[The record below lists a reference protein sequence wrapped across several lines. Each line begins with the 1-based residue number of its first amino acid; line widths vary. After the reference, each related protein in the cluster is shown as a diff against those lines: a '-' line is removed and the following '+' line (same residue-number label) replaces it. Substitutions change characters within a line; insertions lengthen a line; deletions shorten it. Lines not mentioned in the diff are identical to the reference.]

1 MLLWQKKNTQQE
13 KEPRTSTHKP
23 DGMETYL
30 NLDKVKIEKRKTGKQ
45 VGQLKTVSFGEG
57 IQSYRDDG
65 HVMSFLHINT
75 TNWSPLERKRP
86 A

>member
-1 MLLWQKKNTQQE
+1 MLLWQKENTQQE

-45 VGQLKTVSFGEG
+45 VGQLKSRLVLGCFGG
-57 IQSYRDDG
+57 VIRS
-65 HVMSFLHINT
+65 
-75 TNWSPLERKRP
+75 
-86 A
+86 